1 MTLRL
6 AHAAC
11 AVTVPRMKM
20 KLLTI
25 AALLVAPACTNVAT
39 TPRPQAAAGSAPHAG
54 TGMVSAAD
62 PRAAAAGV
70 EILNAGG
77 TATDAAIATQLA
89 LNVVEP
95 QSSGIGGGS
104 FWVSH
109 DAATGQVSSIDGRE
123 TAPMA
128 AGPTWFYDAD
138 GKPLSHA
145 DAVPGGRSV
154 GVPGALRAMVLAH
167 RQSGKLP
174 WARLFQPAIRLA
186 RDGFTV
192 TERLN
197 NSLSSYGGHVTGWA
211 KQAFFGAD
219 GKALPVGTHFTN
231 PDQAAFLE
239 RIAKQG
245 PDSFYVGPTAQ
256 KIVATVNGAARN
268 PSKMTT
274 GDLAAY
280 EAKARPPV
288 CARYR
293 VYRICSMGP
302 PSSGGLTVLMILKQ
316 LERFDMAALGKD
328 SPVAWHLFAESTRLA
343 FADRNRYI
351 GDPDYVVVPSKGM
364 LDPAYL
370 ATRSAL
376 ISPTSTL
383 ATVEAGTP
391 PGAPARVKAPAG
403 EVPGTTDL
411 VVADSAGNVVEVT
424 TTIEGVFGS
433 GLSVD
438 GAMLNNQLT
447 DFDIVP
453 VEVDAKGQAYLVANR
468 VEGGKRPRS
477 SMSPTIVYGP
487 DGHVRLALGAA
498 GGPTIIVQI
507 AKALVGVLDW
517 NMSAQDAIAMGLL
530 YAPGPVAAAEKG
542 TAREAMVP
550 ALRALGEK
558 VQVMPLGLKAN
569 AIEWKDG
576 HWIGAADP
584 RSEGVAM
591 GQDGSVTRIDRV
603 GAPGSRPAE

>member
-1 MTLRL
+1 M
-6 AHAAC
+6 H
-11 AVTVPRMKM
+11 M
-20 KLLTI
+20 KLFAF
-25 AALLVAPACTNVAT
+25 AALLLAPACTTLDA
-39 TPRPQAAAGSAPHAG
+39 PAPIAAK

-77 TATDAAIATQLA
+77 SATDAAIATQLA

-95 QSSGIGGGS
+95 QSSGVGGGS

-109 DAATGQVSSIDGRE
+109 DAATGRVSTIDGRE
-123 TAPMA
+123 KAPMA

-138 GKPLSHA
+138 GKPLSHR

-154 GVPGALRAMVLAH
+154 GVPGALRAMALAH
-167 RQSGKLP
+167 ERSGKLP

-186 RDGFTV
+186 RDGFV
-192 TERLN
+192 VSDRLN
-197 NSLSSYGGHVTGWA
+197 NSIASYGGHVTGWA

-219 GKALPVGTHFTN
+219 GKALPVGTRFKN
-231 PDQAAFLE
+231 PDQAALFE
-239 RIAKQG
+239 RIAAQG

-256 KIVATVNGAARN
+256 KIVATVNGATRN

-274 GDLAAY
+274 GDLASY
-280 EAKARPPV
+280 DAKSRDAV
-288 CARYR
+288 CATYR

-302 PSSGGLTVLMILKQ
+302 PSSGGLTVLMTLKQ
-316 LERFDMAALGKD
+316 LERFDMAKLGKD

-343 FADRNRYI
+343 FADRNMYI
-351 GDPDYVVVPSKGM
+351 GDPDYVQVPQKGM
-364 LDPAYL
+364 LDAGYL
-370 ATRSAL
+370 ASRSAL
-376 ISPTSTL
+376 ISPSSTI
-383 ATVEAGTP
+383 ADVEAGMP
-391 PGAPARVKAPAG
+391 PGAPPRIKASAG

-411 VVADSAGNVVEVT
+411 VAVDSAGNVVEVT

-453 VEVDAKGQAYLVANR
+453 VDRGYLAANR

-498 GGPTIIVQI
+498 GGPTIIAQI

-517 NMSAQDAIAMGLL
+517 DMSAQDAIAMGLIF
-530 YAPGPVAAAEKG
+530 APGQTAAVEQG
-542 TAREAMVP
+542 TSLEAMVP

-558 VQVMPLGLKAN
+558 VQVAPLGLKAN

-576 HWIGAADP
+576 RWVGAADP
-584 RSEGVAM
+584 RSEGVAI
-591 GQDGSVTRIDRV
+591 GQDGSVTRIERV
-603 GAPGSRPAE
+603 GKPGARPPE